1 MANCED
7 SDVRLIIDTSLTDG
21 NIGSLITL
29 ADAEMTARGLDEGA
43 SDIKK
48 LISMLIT
55 ASLCALR
62 DPASKSIGEY
72 TESKL
77 NAEGW
82 RNLAEN
88 YISHLVEIPF
98 LAVNDPIE

>member
-1 MANCED
+1 MVNC
-7 SDVRLIIDTSLTDG
+7 SAADVRLIIDTSLTDG

-43 SDIKK
+43 SDVKK

-55 ASLCALR
+55 ASLCAMR
-62 DPASKSIGEY
+62 DPATKSIGEY
-72 TESKL
+72 TEAKL

-82 RNLAEN
+82 RNLAETH
-88 YISHLVEIPF
+88 ISHLVEIPF
-98 LAVNDPIE
+98 LAVNDPID

>member
-1 MANCED
+1 
-7 SDVRLIIDTSLTDG
+7 LIINTSLTDT

-29 ADAEMTARGLDEGA
+29 ADAEMIARGLDEGT
-43 SDIKK
+43 SNIKK

-72 TESKL
+72 TEAKL

-82 RNLAEN
+82 RKLAEDR
-88 YISHLVEIPF
+88 ISCLVEIPF
-98 LAVNDPIE
+98 LAVTDPVE

>member
-1 MANCED
+1 MPNSTS
-7 SDVRLIIDTSLTDG
+7 SDIRLIIDSGLTNDE
-21 NIGSLITL
+21 ITAIIVL

-43 SDIKK
+43 SNIKK

-77 NAEGW
+77 SAEGW
-82 RNLAEN
+82 RSLAEN
-88 YISHLVEIPF
+88 YISHLVDIPF
-98 LAVNDPIE
+98 LVANDPID